1 MPIYNAIYKYKIC
14 PLDNHIR
21 MPPLSEYYTESKLEK
36 HTKTKCLVQS
46 EAGFQASLIENLSMF
61 NMSTHHCSIIYVIEN
76 KEKHNR
82 STLIVVST
90 CLCITLIWQLTIR
103 AHSELWRIMW
113 R

>member
-1 MPIYNAIYKYKIC
+1 MTILGC
-14 PLDNHIR
+14 PLSVN
-21 MPPLSEYYTESKLEK
+21 TTQSKLEK

-46 EAGFQASLIENLSMF
+46 EAGFQASLFENLSMF

-103 AHSELWRIMW
+103 AHSWVMKDHVKIDDLVNFW
-113 R
+113 